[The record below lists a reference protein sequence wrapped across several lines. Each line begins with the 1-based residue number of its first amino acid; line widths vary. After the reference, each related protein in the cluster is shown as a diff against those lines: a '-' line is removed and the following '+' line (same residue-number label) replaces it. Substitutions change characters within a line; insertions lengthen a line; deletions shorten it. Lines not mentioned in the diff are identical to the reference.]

1 MKNANL
7 FQWLSTVAVLGLALS
22 WVQPVALAQQDR
34 DPAAPTAEQS
44 GQPEEPSSS
53 GDQQLEMK
61 TFTGKVVELGDKLV
75 LQDSIGESTYQLDDQ
90 RQAEGFLGRNV
101 KVTGA
106 VDVVTQTIHIA
117 RIEAEQ

>member
-1 MKNANL
+1 MKSANL

-22 WVQPVALAQQDR
+22 WAQPVAWAQQDS
-34 DPAAPTAEQS
+34 DPAAPAAEQP

-53 GDQQLEMK
+53 ADQQLEMK
-61 TFTGKVVELGDKLV
+61 TFTGKVMQFGNNLV

-117 RIEAEQ
+117 RIEPEQ